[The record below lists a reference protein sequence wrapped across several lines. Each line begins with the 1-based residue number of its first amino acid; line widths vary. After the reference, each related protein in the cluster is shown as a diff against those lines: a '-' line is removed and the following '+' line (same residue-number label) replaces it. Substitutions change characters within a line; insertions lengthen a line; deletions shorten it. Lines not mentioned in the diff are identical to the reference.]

1 MIVTKIE
8 RQKRNSRRANLFI
21 DGEFAFGIHDEVL
34 LRSGIR
40 KGDHLTEEALQ
51 KIRESEELSLARN
64 RALKFLSARLRTE
77 AEVRSDLVE
86 KEFHPGTVDRVVL
99 HLRELRLL
107 DDMRYARAFVH
118 DARLRSALGRILLQK
133 ELQRKGVPP
142 SVIQEVLAES
152 TRPEEEEDVAF
163 RAASKLLERYR
174 TSRKSIP
181 PERRRARTAQ
191 FLARRGFD
199 WQTISEVTKKLFRGE
214 ES

>member
-40 KGDHLTEEALQ
+40 KGDRLTEEALQ

-118 DARLRSALGRILLQK
+118 DARLRRALGRILLQK
-133 ELQRKGVPP
+133 ELQRKGVPQ

-152 TRPEEEEDVAF
+152 ARPEEEEDVAF

-181 PERRRARTAQ
+181 PERQRARTAQ